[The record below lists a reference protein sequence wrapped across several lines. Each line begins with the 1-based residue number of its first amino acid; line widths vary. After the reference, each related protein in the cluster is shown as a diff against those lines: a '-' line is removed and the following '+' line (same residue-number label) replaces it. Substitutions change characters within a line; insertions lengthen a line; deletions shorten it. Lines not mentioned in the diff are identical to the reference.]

1 MAVPTSGF
9 SLEDVRIE
17 LGLSSPTSLS
27 ACIAAA
33 GKTGV
38 WNKLS
43 DFAGYS
49 NAYCSVDKTAISFPE
64 TLSTTTVNVS
74 SNTSWSVSSN
84 QSWLT
89 FSGAT
94 GAGNDTFNIT
104 ADTNQGVLDRTGTI
118 SITWSG
124 GTINIEVTQAGSQ
137 IKV

>member
-17 LGLSSPTSLS
+17 LGLSAPTSLS
-27 ACIAAA
+27 ACIAEA

-49 NAYCSVDKTAISFPE
+49 NAYCDVDKTAISFPE
-64 TLSTTTVNVS
+64 TQSTTNISVR
-74 SNTSWSVSSN
+74 SNTTWSVSSN
-84 QSWLT
+84 KSWLT
-89 FSGAT
+89 YRSVSGSGDDAFS
-94 GAGNDTFNIT
+94 IT
-104 ADTNQGVLDRTGTI
+104 ANANPGVLKRTGTI

-124 GTINIEVTQAGSQ
+124 GTINIEVTQAGSR
-137 IKV
+137 INE